1 MVMHLICRENTAAS
15 LKKQLIENIIH
26 NRIYQAEELN
36 DLFEEVKRKNVHLTP
51 NEIQKVW
58 NSVLKEL
65 NAI

>member
-1 MVMHLICRENTAAS
+1 